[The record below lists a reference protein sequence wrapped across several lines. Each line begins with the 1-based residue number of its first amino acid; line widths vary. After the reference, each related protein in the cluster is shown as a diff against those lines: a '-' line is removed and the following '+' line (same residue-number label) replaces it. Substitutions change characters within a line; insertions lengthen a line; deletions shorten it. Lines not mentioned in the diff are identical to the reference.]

1 MAIRVEL
8 PKELVQAAL
17 VQAKALRTRN
27 IKSATN
33 ALIKQALTDEETAI
47 QNAINTITE
56 VK

>member
-27 IKSATN
+27 IKTATN

-47 QNAINTITE
+47 QNALNTISE